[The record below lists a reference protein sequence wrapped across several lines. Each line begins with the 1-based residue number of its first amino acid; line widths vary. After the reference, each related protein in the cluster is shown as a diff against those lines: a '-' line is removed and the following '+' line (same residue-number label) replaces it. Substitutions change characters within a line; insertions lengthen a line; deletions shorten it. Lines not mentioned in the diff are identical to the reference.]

1 MSGAD
6 TQILSASDREINL
19 LRVVDAPLELV
30 WKVWTD
36 AEHLAHWWGP
46 DGFSITTSDFDF
58 RVGGLWKFVMHG
70 PDGRDYKNWIRYTEI
85 VEAKRICNEHGGDDD
100 RVQFVATITFE
111 PEGSKTRV
119 TMSTT
124 FPTAE
129 ALAYVVREHKAIE
142 GGQQTLGR
150 LDDYVTTL

>member
-6 TQILSASDREINL
+6 TQVLPGTDCEINL
-19 LRVVDAPLELV
+19 MRVVDATPELV

-46 DGFSITTSDFDF
+46 DGFSITTSEFNF

-100 RVQFVATITFE
+100 RVQFLATITFE
-111 PEGSKTRV
+111 PQGEKTRV
-119 TMSTT
+119 TMSST
-124 FPTAE
+124 FPDAKTRT
-129 ALAYVVREHKAIE
+129 LVVREYGAIE

-150 LDDYVTTL
+150 LADYMATL